1 MVVNTTS
8 VQKCQG
14 QTTPDIRSNIMNNN
28 KWLHGIANMKF
39 HSVPFIKTKI
49 LVENAE

>member
-1 MVVNTTS
+1 MVVNTKS

-14 QTTPDIRSNIMNNN
+14 QTTPDIRSNIMKNN